1 MFAVTFAASSS
12 FMIPIGYQTNTM
24 VYGSGS
30 YKFLDFVRIGAPLN
44 LLMMLVVPP
53 LIILLYGL

>member
-1 MFAVTFAASSS
+1 
-12 FMIPIGYQTNTM
+12 MIPIGYQTNTM